1 MYTLYDNMFK
11 KQRAKML
18 KSYRLSM
25 HWIELNQVA
34 LSKFDYK
41 GLPETVPAEWVEGYF
56 ISNGTAGV
64 GELNDKLYACAG
76 GYAGNVNGYLPDK
89 YYGAVQGIGT
99 LEGDAVGTATN
110 AELQIG
116 GVVGKDIVVGWNNSM
131 LAPDMDIIDTA
142 ARLTE
147 SDTSEDLNIL
157 FSRLL
162 RIPIARNDK
171 EKEIIKTAIQSILE
185 GKIDAVSSAL
195 SLKEI
200 ASGQKDEMQFLDLV
214 DIKDVDKLQYLNQ
227 YHDNIM
233 KRFYQR
239 HGHAMQITSKLA
251 QQTNAEI
258 HGADTIS
265 MIYPLQQLKYRKKFC
280 DDLNKTFGEKYGFNA
295 SVEFSELW
303 KNNYDRLVNYQLNE
317 DNEEIIKGEGEE
329 IEKTDSKNI
338 GDNGSAATDAE

>member
-1 MYTLYDNMFK
+1 MYSLYDNMFK

-34 LSKFDYK
+34 LSKFEYK

-64 GELNDKLYACAG
+64 GELNDKLYACGG

-110 AELQIG
+110 EELQIG
-116 GVVGKDIVVGWNNSM
+116 GVVGKDIVVGWNNAM

-162 RIPIARNDK
+162 RIPIAKNDK

-195 SLKEI
+195 SLNEI
-200 ASGQKDEMQFLDLV
+200 VSGQKDEMQFLDLV

-227 YHDNIM
+227 YHDNVM

-280 DDLNKTFGEKYGFNA
+280 DDLNKTFGEKYNFNC

-329 IEKTDSKNI
+329 IEKTDSESI
-338 GDNGSAATDAE
+338 GDNGNTVADAG

>member
-1 MYTLYDNMFK
+1 MYNLYDSMFK

-76 GYAGNVNGYLPDK
+76 GYAGNVNGYIPDK

-110 AELQIG
+110 EELQIG

-147 SDTSEDLNIL
+147 ADTSEDLNIL

-195 SLKEI
+195 SLNEI
-200 ASGQKDEMQFLDLV
+200 VSGEKGEMQFLDLV

-280 DDLNKTFGEKYGFNA
+280 DDLNKTFGEKYNFNC

-329 IEKTDSKNI
+329 IEKTNSESL
-338 GDNGSAATDAE
+338 GDNGNTNANAE

>member
-1 MYTLYDNMFK
+1 MYSLYDNMFK

-34 LSKFDYK
+34 LSKFEYK

-64 GELNDKLYACAG
+64 GELNDKLYACGG

-110 AELQIG
+110 EELQIG
-116 GVVGKDIVVGWNNSM
+116 GVVGKDIVVGWNNAM

-195 SLKEI
+195 SLNEI
-200 ASGQKDEMQFLDLV
+200 VSGQKDEMQFLDLV

-227 YHDNIM
+227 YHDNVM

-280 DDLNKTFGEKYGFNA
+280 DDLNKTFGEKYNFNC

-329 IEKTDSKNI
+329 IEKTDSESI
-338 GDNGSAATDAE
+338 GDNGNTVADAG